1 MITYIENIKVFL
13 DKKHVGNIKTLAGG
27 YAYFPKGSKT
37 HGQIYQSVEK
47 VKCSLEFFNT
57 MIN

>member
-1 MITYIENIKVFL
+1 MITYKENIKVFL
-13 DKKHVGNIKTLAGG
+13 DKKHVGNIKSVSGG
-27 YAYFPKGSKT
+27 YSYFPKGSKT